1 MTAGRLMAQSLID
14 AGDNLVILAPVWPN
28 IAAVVTMRTLLI
40 AQPTD
45 PGRLLVKP
53 RDLGLGAA
61 STPPLRLC

>member
-40 AQPTD
+40 AQPRIREGSSSNQGTW
-45 PGRLLVKP
+45 
-53 RDLGLGAA
+53 A
-61 STPPLRLC
+61 

>member
-1 MTAGRLMAQSLID
+1 MTAGSLMAQSLID

-28 IAAVVTMRTLLI
+28 IAAVVTMRTILV
-40 AQPTD
+40 AQPQIRE
-45 PGRLLVKP
+45 GSFVKP

>member
-1 MTAGRLMAQSLID
+1 MTARLMAQSLID
-14 AGDNLVILAPVWPN
+14 AGENLVILTPVWPN

-45 PGRLLVKP
+45 PERLFVKS